1 MASFRR
7 LAFIGDCWQVHRYDH
22 RILIEQPGVTS
33 RPPINVLGQPAIR
46 RRHSAMAST
55 AFAITAM
62 SPSAPGTSTSGR
74 RCWQCSQVHL
84 RHRRC
89 EHGGYAC
96 GTHGSR
102 MTSTVYARL
111 RCCATL
117 SPIAL
122 LTLLELPHQHQS
134 SHRNV
139 AKPRLVSQLLD
150 TTMLITF
157 D

>member
-7 LAFIGDCWQVHRYDH
+7 VAIIDDCWQVHRHDH

-33 RPPINVLGQPAIR
+33 GPPINASGSR
-46 RRHSAMAST
+46 RLCVGT
-55 AFAITAM
+55 PPLPVPL
-62 SPSAPGTSTSGR
+62 SPSQPCR
-74 RCWQCSQVHL
+74 HQRLVH
-84 RHRRC
+84 RHLASVAGSALKFISATVVVNI
-89 EHGGYAC
+89 GGYAC